1 MDVAANL
8 FTDTF
13 LTKAGSEFLTTKLGN
28 EAVLI
33 DVGEPPIADL
43 LTWPELEEILATRPL
58 SAPRLR
64 LTQRAVDVPVESYT
78 RSVMSSGEQRRALVP
93 EKVYDQLRGGAT
105 LILEAIDRLHPPIRD
120 AADDLVQMVSEAA
133 QANLYLVF
141 GEVGG
146 FGTHWDDH
154 DTFIVQV
161 AGLKRWIVHGPGG
174 RPYPMA
180 QGLDRC
186 HDCPESVMWD
196 GVLSPGQ
203 ILHVPRGWWH
213 TVRGVGGWSMH
224 LTFGFTRATG
234 MSWLHWLL
242 DQLLDDPAFR
252 QDLPRFSSAEARS
265 AHHHQ
270 LVERLAMRAATEKI
284 DRFMA
289 DRDARVPR
297 RQRVCLPWSVES
309 GELPSAATVEFT
321 PLLSALATHGQT
333 LTLIAGGRKFT
344 FAAAIRPVLE
354 TLIAQRR
361 LSVAELAQT
370 SDLPTERFHALL
382 DVLIRQHL
390 VLIQP

>member
-1 MDVAANL
+1 MAANL

-13 LTKAGSEFLTTKLGN
+13 LTKAGSQFLTTQLGN
-28 EAVLI
+28 EAIVI
-33 DVGEPPIADL
+33 DVGERAIANL
-43 LTWPELEEILATRPL
+43 LTWHELDEILSTRPL

-64 LTQRAVDVPVESYT
+64 LTKRAVDVPVESYT
-78 RSVMSSGEQRRALVP
+78 RSVISSGEQRRALVP

-105 LILEAIDRLHPPIRD
+105 LILEAIDRLHAPIRD
-120 AADDLVQMVSEAA
+120 AADDLVRMTREAA

-141 GEVGG
+141 GDVGG

-154 DTFIVQV
+154 DTFIVQA
-161 AGLKRWIVHGPGG
+161 AGAKRWVVHGPGS
-174 RPYPMA
+174 RSYPMA
-180 QGLDRC
+180 EEPAHC
-186 HDCPESVMWD
+186 HACPESVVWD

-213 TVRGVGGWSMH
+213 TVRGVGGWSVH
-224 LTFGFTRATG
+224 LTFGVTRATG
-234 MSWLHWLL
+234 ISWLHWLL
-242 DQLLDDPAFR
+242 DQLLDDPVFR
-252 QDLPRFSSAEARS
+252 QDLPRFSTEEDRS

-270 LVERLAMRAATEKI
+270 LIERLAMRAATEKI

-289 DRDARVPR
+289 DRDARMPR

-321 PLLSALATHGQT
+321 PLLPALTDDGQT
-333 LTLIAGGRKFT
+333 LTLVAGGRRYT

-361 LSVAELAQT
+361 LTVAELVQT
-370 SDLPTERFHALL
+370 SHLPAEQLGALL

-390 VLIQP
+390 ALIQP